1 MTGEPMSLTL
11 LLLFAYILGSVPF
24 GLALG
29 KVCCH
34 VDLRE
39 HGSGN
44 IGASNAWRVLGW
56 KVGLPV
62 FVLDLLKGFI
72 PVLAGRLVS
81 EHRSWASWAVVG
93 AGMFAILGHNVSPFL
108 KFKGGKGVAT
118 SLGVAL
124 GLSWKA
130 ALAGFAAWAV
140 VLALTGFISV
150 ASLVG
155 TPVGAYLI
163 WYLNGGSLPYALFAI
178 LATAFVV
185 VKHIPNMRRLVVGR
199 ESSISWALLSRIRK
213 K

>member
-1 MTGEPMSLTL
+1 MVDFVI
-11 LLLFAYILGSVPF
+11 LFVFSYLVGSIPF

-29 KVCCH
+29 KAFCH

-62 FVLDLLKGFI
+62 FALDLAKGLV
-72 PVLAGRLVS
+72 PVLAGRYWLGGQP
-81 EHRSWASWAVVG
+81 WAVVG
-93 AGMFAILGHNVSPFL
+93 AGIFAILGHNFSPFL

-124 GLSWKA
+124 GLSWQA
-130 ALAGFAAWAV
+130 AAAGFIAWLV
-140 VLALTGFISV
+140 VLLLTGFISV
-150 ASLVG
+150 ASLIG
-155 TPVGAYLI
+155 TPIGALLI
-163 WYLNGGSLPYALFAI
+163 GRLNGESLPYALFAVI
-178 LATAFVV
+178 ATVFVV
-185 VKHIPNMRRLVVGR
+185 VKHIPNMRRLVIGK
-199 ESSISWALLSRIRK
+199 ESAVEWSLLSRLRK